1 MDMEKE
7 TPSKIKQQRKRR
19 CKVGKKRSATAV
31 TKDTAL
37 NKIKKQIKH
46 NKPQPKET
54 TKYRGHK
61 KITVNKEISDGLEP
75 MMP

>member
-37 NKIKKQIKH
+37 NKIKK
-46 NKPQPKET
+46 
-54 TKYRGHK
+54 
-61 KITVNKEISDGLEP
+61 
-75 MMP
+75 